1 MIRQFLGT
9 VQLVVFVVLPL
20 AVGAV
25 LFVATGAAALIPGR
39 EELGRRR
46 RTITTTSVPNA
57 PSRGPI
63 REALREGFG
72 RAANHLV
79 LPVRYPHDGL
89 KVHAVRHVWKE
100 RDGLVF

>member
-25 LFVATGAAALIPGR
+25 LFVAATALIPGR

-46 RTITTTSVPNA
+46 RTIVPDS

-72 RAANHLV
+72 RAADHLV